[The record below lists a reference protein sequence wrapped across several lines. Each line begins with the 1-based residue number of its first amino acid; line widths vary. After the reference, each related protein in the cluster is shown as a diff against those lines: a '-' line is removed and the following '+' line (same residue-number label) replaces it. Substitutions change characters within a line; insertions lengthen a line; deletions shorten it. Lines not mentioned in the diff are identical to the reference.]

1 MRHKSFH
8 SSGISNGC
16 IVLAKIAP
24 TIKNIPNQKNLLFPI
39 FFFFS
44 LGGL

>member
-1 MRHKSFH
+1 MD
-8 SSGISNGC
+8 G

-24 TIKNIPNQKNLLFPI
+24 TIKNIPNQKNLLFSNI
-39 FFFFS
+39 FLFS